1 MRKNKTMSILL
12 ALLLFFSFANVQPL
26 LAEDTTKSGEIE
38 KNVKNA
44 DERDST
50 YGKQSLE
57 NTIMPYTAS
66 QYTMAD
72 LNLLSDSELI
82 ALIPTL
88 QWNQITDLF
97 QYNDAAQ
104 QFYSN
109 KARMA
114 ALLREVEVR
123 GKTFTT
129 TDSLGIPTF
138 IEIIRAG
145 YYLGFYNS
153 QLGYLD
159 TVDERNKCVPAITAL
174 VSNPNFG
181 FGTTVQDG
189 IVSATGLFANAAF
202 VNTTVVNK
210 LGDVVKNYVDNV
222 DTYINDLD
230 KGTAAF
236 NVLSGTNYA
245 ISSYVRMSGVTATN
259 SEFYG
264 TIDPFINQ
272 VMRIANL
279 PTLTEEN
286 AWLINNGIY
295 YTGEFADYLSDKSQA
310 NRTLTKAVEI
320 YPYLGQQYF
329 QAIDKIAT
337 KFNNVDYNGK
347 KINYAKAIE
356 DGKAYH
362 LPKTYTFDNGTM
374 IIKTGDKV
382 SEEKVKRLY
391 WASKEVKAQFFRMY
405 GSDKALEIGNPDDR
419 LEMVIYNTPEHY
431 EMNRHLYGL
440 DTNNGG
446 IYIEPDGR
454 FFTYERAPQDS
465 IYSLE
470 ELFRHEFTH
479 YLQGRYLVK
488 GMWGNGAIY
497 ENERLTWYEEGGA
510 ELFAGS
516 TRTEGIKMRQSMVG
530 NIANNQSNRF
540 SLRDT
545 LYAKY
550 GSFEF
555 YTYAFVF
562 MSYLYENDLD
572 AFNKLAKYINTSDVT
587 NYDAYR
593 SELCLSSKYNSEYEA
608 YMQKLYESYDTL
620 TTPLV
625 SDDYLLNHP
634 TKPAQEVYNKI
645 GQVATLSNVTTSINA
660 SPMFNTFTLKGT
672 YTGTY
677 TSGKEADW
685 KNMNDLIDKFLIQL
699 SNDSWSGYK
708 TLTAYFTDYRLDD
721 NNNFVFDVTFTGIAP
736 WDTTVENLLP
746 VANING
752 PYEGIEGGNIMFSS
766 AGSNDQDGTIVS
778 YLWTFGDGTES
789 TEANP
794 THAYAVEGTYEVTL
808 TVTDNS
814 GATVAAT
821 TTVTINP
828 KTSGPITQEAE
839 GNNSI
844 ETANGPIVSGVPVSA
859 SFDADDSLDY
869 YYLELSEPSTINIT
883 VNNFADIR
891 LNWLLYSANDTNQY
905 IAYPEITETS
915 AVGSYVAQPGKY
927 YISVYKTEGV
937 SSNYTLTVNV
947 VPEGGLGTLTESEE
961 NDTFETADIL
971 SLNSTLVGNLNGDDY
986 TDNFTFD
993 VSQNSN
999 LKIDVTL
1006 QSNAEANW
1014 VLYNADNMNEYY
1026 SYADK
1031 VDGVL
1036 TNQAVVIPGKYFLR
1050 IYKIQGETAPYEVK
1064 INEVE

>member
-1 MRKNKTMSILL
+1 MVKLK
-12 ALLLFFSFANVQPL
+12 
-26 LAEDTTKSGEIE
+26 
-38 KNVKNA
+38 KNVKGT
-44 DERDST
+44 DEGDSIQ
-50 YGKQSLE
+50 GKQSQE
-57 NTIMPYTAS
+57 NNIMLYAAG

-88 QWNQITDLF
+88 QWYQITDLF
-97 QYNDAAQ
+97 QYNDGAQ

-109 KARMA
+109 KTRMA
-114 ALLREVEVR
+114 ALLRELEVR
-123 GKTFTT
+123 GRSFTT

-159 TVDERNKCVPAITAL
+159 TIAEKNKCVPAITAL
-174 VSNPNFG
+174 VNNPNFG
-181 FGTTVQDG
+181 FGTTVQDE
-189 IVSATGLFANAAF
+189 IVASTGLFANAAF
-202 VNTTVVNK
+202 VNTAVVNK
-210 LGDVVKNYVDNV
+210 LANVVKNYVDNV
-222 DTYINDLD
+222 NTYINDFD
-230 KGTAAF
+230 KGTAVF
-236 NVLSGTNYA
+236 NLLSGTNYA
-245 ISSYVRMSGVTATN
+245 ISSYVRMSGTTATN

-264 TIDPFINQ
+264 RIDSFINQ

-279 PTLTEEN
+279 PTLTEQN

-295 YTGEFADYLSDKSQA
+295 YTGELADYLSDKSQA
-310 NRTLTKAVEI
+310 NRTLTKAIEI

-329 QAIDKIAT
+329 EALDKIAT
-337 KFNNVDYNGK
+337 KFNSVDYNGK
-347 KINYAKAIE
+347 KINYSKAIE
-356 DGKAYH
+356 DGKAHH

-374 IIKTGDKV
+374 IIKTGNNV

-405 GSDKALEIGNPDDR
+405 GSDKALEPGNPDDR
-419 LEMVIYNTPEHY
+419 LEMIIYNTPGHY
-431 EMNRHLYGL
+431 EMNRYLYGL

-454 FFTYERAPQDS
+454 FFTYERTPQDS

-479 YLQGRYLVK
+479 YLQGRYLVP
-488 GMWGNGAIY
+488 GMWGYGSIY
-497 ENERLTWYEEGGA
+497 QNERLTWYEEGGA
-510 ELFAGS
+510 ELFAGA

-530 NIANNQSNRF
+530 NIANNQSNRL
-540 SLRDT
+540 SLKNT

-562 MSYLYENDLD
+562 MSYLYENDLA

-593 SELCLSSKYNSEYEA
+593 SELSLSSKYNSEYDA
-608 YMQKLYESYDTL
+608 YMQKLYESYPTL

-634 TKPAQEVYNKI
+634 TKLAQEVYNKI
-645 GQVATLSNVTTSINA
+645 GQVATLNNVRTSINS

-672 YTGTY
+672 YTGTVSAGY
-677 TSGKEADW
+677 EADW
-685 KNMNDLIDKFLIQL
+685 KSMNTLVDSFLVEL
-699 SNDSWSGYK
+699 SKEQWSGYK
-708 TLTAYFTDYRLDD
+708 TLTAYFTDYKLDA

-736 WDTTVENLLP
+736 WDATAENILP
-746 VANING
+746 VVNING
-752 PYEGIEGGNIMFSS
+752 PYSEVEGGNIMFSS
-766 AGSNDQDGTIVS
+766 AGSNDQDGTIAS
-778 YLWTFGDGTES
+778 YLWTFGDGTQS

-794 THAYAVEGTYEVTL
+794 THAYEVAGSYEVTL
-808 TVTDNS
+808 TVTDNL
-814 GATVAAT
+814 GATSKAS

-828 KTSGPITQEAE
+828 KTNGPISQETE
-839 GNNSI
+839 GNNSV
-844 ETANGPIVSGVPVSA
+844 ETANGPIVSDVPISA
-859 SFDADDSLDY
+859 SFDANDSLDY
-869 YYLELSEPSTINIT
+869 YYLEISEPSTINIT
-883 VNNFADIR
+883 VNNFADIK

-905 IAYPEITETS
+905 IAYPEISGNS

-927 YISVYKTEGV
+927 YINVYKTEGV
-937 SSNYTLTVNV
+937 SSNYTLTVNI
-947 VPEGGLGTLTESEE
+947 VPKGGSTVITESES
-961 NDTFETADIL
+961 NDTFETSDVLA
-971 SLNSTLVGNLNGDDY
+971 LNSTLVGNLNDDDY

-993 VSQNSN
+993 VSQNST

-1006 QSNAEANW
+1006 QSDAQANW
-1014 VLYNADNMNEYY
+1014 VLYNANNMNEYY
-1026 SYADK
+1026 SYSDI
-1031 VDGVL
+1031 VNGTL
-1036 TNQAVVIPGKYFLR
+1036 TNQVVMVPGKYFLR
-1050 IYKIQGETAPYEVK
+1050 IYKIQGTTAPYELK